1 MKYTEKKNKARE
13 LAIYW
18 QNNLSCHN
26 RPVNKSWGYYIKWT
40 LLFEHIG
47 RKYGLIREF
56 KENGI
61 L

>member
-1 MKYTEKKNKARE
+1 MSYFEKKNKARD

-18 QNNLSCHN
+18 QANFSCD
-26 RPVNKSWGYYIKWT
+26 RKPVRKSWGYYIKWT
-40 LLFEHIG
+40 RIFERIG
-47 RKYGLIREF
+47 KKYGLLREF